1 MHAVKK
7 KPEIVIPKKIPKKL
21 PLVKKGYAV
30 TTAPPPPT
38 GVSGTAAAVG
48 VTVGRH

>member
-7 KPEIVIPKKIPKKL
+7 KPEIVIPKKIPKKV

-30 TTAPPPPT
+30 TAPATPT
-38 GVSGTAAAVG
+38 GVSGTGAAVG